1 MSRTA
6 HLLLRVHLL
15 HAIAAQAMP
24 LPLSGR
30 IPLPE
35 PTREDCKPMTNV
47 PETMRAVLLTGH
59 GGPEMLEYREDIPTP
74 APAPGEVLVRVTA
87 CGINNTDIWVREGA
101 YGSDHDPG
109 AVSSWRR
116 GRPLEFPIIQGAD
129 IAGRI
134 AAVGDGVDEGIVG
147 KRVMVDFGIYNDPGP
162 SLANVDYI
170 GHGRN
175 GGFAEYCAVPAGS
188 AHIVATPLS
197 DAELATFC
205 CAYVTAERMLARAH
219 VTGGEIVL
227 VTGASGGVGTGL
239 VQLARARGAVP
250 VAIASGRWADALL
263 ELGAQ
268 TVIARESDD
277 LDAAI
282 RSTLGARPVDV
293 VADVVAGPLFK
304 TLLNVLR
311 PEGRYVT
318 AGAIAGPLVELDLR
332 TVYLKHLDLIGSTQG
347 TREDFARVR
356 DLAIS
361 GKIKPMLAGTY
372 PLEDIARA
380 QADFVAKD
388 FIGKLVITTE
398 RAK

>member
-1 MSRTA
+1 MSD
-6 HLLLRVHLL
+6 
-15 HAIAAQAMP
+15 
-24 LPLSGR
+24 
-30 IPLPE
+30 E
-35 PTREDCKPMTNV
+35 

-59 GGPEMLEYREDIPTP
+59 GGPEMLQYREDVPTP
-74 APAPGEVLVRVTA
+74 VPAPGEVLVRVNA

-101 YGSDHDPG
+101 YGSEDDPG

-116 GRPLEFPIIQGAD
+116 DGPLRFPLIQGAD
-129 IAGRI
+129 IAGRV
-134 AAVGDGVDEGIVG
+134 AAVGDGVDGGIVG

-170 GHGRN
+170 GHGRD
-175 GGFAEYCAVPAGS
+175 GGFAEYCAVPAEN
-188 AHIVATPLS
+188 AHRVETPLS

-239 VQLARARGAVP
+239 IQLARARGAVP
-250 VAIASGRWADALL
+250 VAVASARWADALL

-268 TVIARESDD
+268 AVVARESDD
-277 LDAAI
+277 LGAAI
-282 RSTLGARPVDV
+282 RATLGARSVDV

-318 AGAIAGPLVELDLR
+318 AGAIASPLVELDLR

-347 TREDFARVR
+347 AREDFARVR
-356 DLAIS
+356 DLVVS
-361 GKIKPMLAGTY
+361 GKIRPVLAGTY

-388 FIGKLVITTE
+388 FIGKLVVTTE
-398 RAK
+398 KVK

>member
-1 MSRTA
+1 
-6 HLLLRVHLL
+6 
-15 HAIAAQAMP
+15 
-24 LPLSGR
+24 
-30 IPLPE
+30 
-35 PTREDCKPMTNV
+35 MTDV
-47 PETMRAVLLTGH
+47 PATMRAVLLTGH

-74 APAPGEVLVRVTA
+74 VPAPGEVLVRVAA
-87 CGINNTDIWVREGA
+87 CGVNNTDIWVREGA
-101 YGSDHDPG
+101 YGSDDDPG

-116 GRPLEFPIIQGAD
+116 GQPLEFPRIQGAD

-134 AAVGDGVDEGIVG
+134 AASGEGVDEGIAG
-147 KRVMVDFGIYNDPGP
+147 KRVMVDFGIYNDSGP

-170 GHGRN
+170 GHGRD
-175 GGFAEYCAVPAGS
+175 GGFAEYCAVPAEN
-188 AHIVATPLS
+188 AHIVETPLS
-197 DAELATFC
+197 DAELATLC
-205 CAYVTAERMLARAH
+205 CAYVTAERMLARAQ

-239 VQLARARGAVP
+239 IQLARARGAVP
-250 VAIASGRWADALL
+250 VAVASARWADALL
-263 ELGAQ
+263 DLGAQ
-268 TVIARESDD
+268 AVIARESGD
-277 LDAAI
+277 LGEAI

-293 VADVVAGPLFK
+293 VADVVAGPMFK
-304 TLLNVLR
+304 SLLNALR

-347 TREDFARVR
+347 AREDFARVR
-356 DLAIS
+356 DLVIS
-361 GKIKPMLAGTY
+361 GKIKPVLAGTY

-380 QADFVAKD
+380 QADFAAKD

>member
-1 MSRTA
+1 MSD
-6 HLLLRVHLL
+6 
-15 HAIAAQAMP
+15 M
-24 LPLSGR
+24 
-30 IPLPE
+30 
-35 PTREDCKPMTNV
+35 

-59 GGPEMLEYREDIPTP
+59 GGPEMLQYREDVPTP
-74 APAPGEVLVRVTA
+74 VPAPGEVLVRVNA

-101 YGSDHDPG
+101 YGSDDDPG

-116 GRPLEFPIIQGAD
+116 DRPLVFPVIQGAD

-134 AAVGDGVDEGIVG
+134 AAVGDGADGGIVG

-170 GHGRN
+170 GHGRD
-175 GGFAEYCAVPAGS
+175 GGFAEYCAVPAEN
-188 AHIVATPLS
+188 AHTVETPLS

-239 VQLARARGAVP
+239 IQLARARGAVP
-250 VAIASGRWADALL
+250 VAVASARWADALL

-268 TVIARESDD
+268 AVIARESGD
-277 LDAAI
+277 LGAAI
-282 RSTLGARPVDV
+282 RATLGARSVDV

-304 TLLNVLR
+304 TLLDVLR

-318 AGAIAGPLVELDLR
+318 AGAIASPLVELDLR

-347 TREDFARVR
+347 AREDFARVR
-356 DLAIS
+356 DLAVS
-361 GKIKPMLAGTY
+361 GKIRPVLAGTY

-398 RAK
+398 SAK

>member
-1 MSRTA
+1 MS
-6 HLLLRVHLL
+6 
-15 HAIAAQAMP
+15 
-24 LPLSGR
+24 
-30 IPLPE
+30 
-35 PTREDCKPMTNV
+35 DV

-59 GGPEMLEYREDIPTP
+59 GGPEMLQYREDVPTP
-74 APAPGEVLVRVTA
+74 VPAPGEVLVRVNA

-101 YGSDHDPG
+101 YGSEDDPG

-116 GRPLEFPIIQGAD
+116 DRPLRFPLIQGAD
-129 IAGRI
+129 IAGRV
-134 AAVGDGVDEGIVG
+134 AALGDGVDGGIGG

-170 GHGRN
+170 GHGRD
-175 GGFAEYCAVPAGS
+175 GGFAEYCAVPAEN
-188 AHIVATPLS
+188 AHVVETPLS

-205 CAYVTAERMLARAH
+205 CACVTAERMLARAH

-239 VQLARARGAVP
+239 IQLARARGAVP
-250 VAIASGRWADALL
+250 VAVASARWADALL

-268 TVIARESDD
+268 AVIARESDD
-277 LDAAI
+277 LGAAI
-282 RSTLGARPVDV
+282 RATLGARSVDV

-318 AGAIAGPLVELDLR
+318 AGAIASPLVELDLR
-332 TVYLKHLDLIGSTQG
+332 TVYLKHLDLVGSTQG
-347 TREDFARVR
+347 AREDFARVR
-356 DLAIS
+356 DLAVS
-361 GKIKPMLAGTY
+361 GKIRPVLAGTY

-398 RAK
+398 KVK

>member
-1 MSRTA
+1 MTD
-6 HLLLRVHLL
+6 
-15 HAIAAQAMP
+15 MP
-24 LPLSGR
+24 A
-30 IPLPE
+30 
-35 PTREDCKPMTNV
+35 
-47 PETMRAVLLTGH
+47 TMRAVLLTGH
-59 GGPEMLEYREDIPTP
+59 GGPEMLEYREDYPVP
-74 APAPGEVLVRVTA
+74 VPGAGEVLVRVTA
-87 CGINNTDIWVREGA
+87 CGMNNTDIWVREGA
-101 YGSDHDPG
+101 YGSEDDPG

-116 GRPLEFPIIQGAD
+116 GRPLEFPLIQGAD

-134 AAVGDGVDEGIVG
+134 AAAGEGIDVGVTG
-147 KRVMVDFGIYNDPGP
+147 KRVMIDFGIYNDPGH

-170 GHGRN
+170 GHGRD
-175 GGFAEYCAVPAGS
+175 GGFAEYCAVPAAN
-188 AHIVATPLS
+188 AHIVETPLS

-239 VQLARARGAVP
+239 IQLARARGAVP
-250 VAIASGRWADALL
+250 VAIASARWADSLL
-263 ELGAQ
+263 DLGAQ
-268 TVIARESDD
+268 AVIARESAN
-277 LDAAI
+277 LDEAI

-293 VADVVAGPLFK
+293 VADVVAGPMFK
-304 TLLNVLR
+304 TLLNALR

-347 TREDFARVR
+347 ARADFARVR
-356 DLAIS
+356 DLAVS
-361 GKIKPMLAGTY
+361 GKIKPVLAETY